1 MRIVD
6 VHLKIT
12 MEIGQK
18 IRVLREKHGLKQIN
32 LANALQV
39 SPQAVS
45 KWERGAARPETD
57 LLVRIAQLFDVSTDY
72 LLGITDVESGV
83 FEATV
88 FCSGITHFEHRSIS
102 MNSRDLADYAN
113 VLFYHLTESVLKFD
127 GVPVKYVGDG
137 FLCFFS
143 GPTHADRALGA
154 AIHAKKVLRQE
165 DLVIALNSGEIYLG
179 RMGHPDYAVR
189 DIVGESVNRT
199 FLIMGWIAGNCPSGI
214 GASKTVIERA
224 GKPYSTTL
232 HPAEIIDLIKNPID
246 IYEVNTGVD
255 KSRLDWRMT

>member
-1 MRIVD
+1 
-6 VHLKIT
+6 
-12 MEIGQK
+12 METGQK
-18 IRVLREKHGLKQIN
+18 IRELREKHGLKQIN

-45 KWERGAARPETD
+45 KWERGAACPETG
-57 LLVRIAQLFDVSTDY
+57 LLMKIARLFNVSTDY

-102 MNSRDLADYAN
+102 MNSRELADYAN

-143 GPTHADRALGA
+143 GPTHADRALDA
-154 AIHAKKVLRQE
+154 AIHAKRVLRHE
-165 DLVIALNSGEIYLG
+165 DLVIALNSGDIYLG
-179 RMGHPDYAVR
+179 RVGHPDYAVR
-189 DIVGESVNRT
+189 DIVGEAVNRA
-199 FLIMGWIAGNCPSGI
+199 FLIMGWISANCPSGI
-214 GASKTVIERA
+214 GAAETVIKRA
-224 GKPYSTTL
+224 NKSFDATL
-232 HPAEIIDLIKNPID
+232 HPAAVIDLIQDPVN
-246 IYEVNTGVD
+246 IYEIGQALRRPPA
-255 KSRLDWRMT
+255 KGE